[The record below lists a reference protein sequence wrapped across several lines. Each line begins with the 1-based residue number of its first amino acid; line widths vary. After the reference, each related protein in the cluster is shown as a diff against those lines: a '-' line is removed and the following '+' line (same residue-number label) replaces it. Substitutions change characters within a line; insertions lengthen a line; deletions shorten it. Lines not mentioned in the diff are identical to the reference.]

1 MDRLRPAG
9 CVPHTLDSVLLS
21 DARPGRVSV
30 VILALRTHGAAHSAG
45 DRQPGAALEAASA
58 FPRQRIPAF
67 RRRRSD
73 WSGGNG
79 AHPGFLHWTE
89 HGAALLRREDPEVSL
104 ANLRNA
110 RAITNREG
118 HDFSGCGKTQ
128 FAAALKGR
136 DFQSRRKSPI
146 KGAAASAAERTQ
158 HNRWSPTLL
167 RWLKF
172 NAVGALGIGVQLIM
186 LFVLNRGFHLSYLPA
201 TALALEAALMHNFFW
216 HERYTWADR
225 VRPSWHESLPRL
237 LRFNLTTG
245 GVSIAGNLALMRVL
259 VGLGHVNY
267 LLANGVAIA
276 LCSLANFLV
285 SEEWVFRT

>member
-1 MDRLRPAG
+1 M
-9 CVPHTLDSVLLS
+9 
-21 DARPGRVSV
+21 
-30 VILALRTHGAAHSAG
+30 
-45 DRQPGAALEAASA
+45 
-58 FPRQRIPAF
+58 
-67 RRRRSD
+67 
-73 WSGGNG
+73 
-79 AHPGFLHWTE
+79 
-89 HGAALLRREDPEVSL
+89 
-104 ANLRNA
+104 
-110 RAITNREG
+110 
-118 HDFSGCGKTQ
+118 
-128 FAAALKGR
+128 
-136 DFQSRRKSPI
+136 
-146 KGAAASAAERTQ
+146 
-158 HNRWSPTLL
+158 
-167 RWLKF
+167 KF

-259 VGLGHVNY
+259 LGLVHVNY

-285 SEEWVFRT
+285 SEEWVFGTR